1 MAESFSMQIPSDV
14 LALMEV
20 LEKEGHEAYVVGG
33 CVRDAMLGKVPH
45 DYDMCT
51 SATPTQIKE
60 AMRAA
65 GYKTYDTG
73 IQHGTISVNNHDE
86 LYEITTFRIDGEY
99 SDGRHP
105 DQVIFTTN
113 LIDDLSRRDFTINA
127 MAYNY
132 KVGLID
138 PYDGATDLDKKI
150 IRCVGNPVDRMN
162 EDALR
167 ILRGVRLSAKYGLT
181 FEPMTFAA
189 IEETKTLLDLLAP
202 ERVQAELIQLVTIS
216 PSEVLET
223 SKTIMAQI
231 IPDLELTYEFPEDM
245 YCRVKNLW
253 KLTLET
259 LDNVWEDLVV
269 KLAALLQNIGR
280 PSTYQVI
287 NGVGQSP
294 GYCEKTVEMAD
305 KILRDLKFDNQTRK
319 NVLDVLRYQDKPITK
334 DPAVLKAV
342 MNKIGVEN
350 TNRLSRL
357 LIANTMAYKQVRDV
371 SGMTLEETQKENQK
385 ISEKL
390 QQLYKTE
397 QRIAEI
403 VVNKEPY
410 RLQDLAIKGND
421 ILELGV
427 PEPKDVGVVLNT
439 LLKDVLKHPE
449 HNTKEFLLNKAEKEI
464 AKLEQTRDND
474 FTLFDD
480 IE

>member
-20 LEKEGHEAYVVGG
+20 LENAGHEAYVVGG

-73 IQHGTISVNNHDE
+73 IQHGTISVNNNDE
-86 LYEITTFRIDGEY
+86 LYEITTFRVDGEY

-105 DQVIFTTN
+105 DNVTFTKN
-113 LIDDLSRRDFTINA
+113 LLDDLARRDFTINA

-138 PYDGATDLDKKI
+138 PHDGATDIEKQLVK
-150 IRCVGNPVDRMN
+150 CVGNPFDRMN

-167 ILRGVRLSAKYGLT
+167 ILRGVRLGAKYGFT

-189 IEETKTLLDLLAP
+189 MEETKSLLELIAP
-202 ERVQAELIQLVTIS
+202 ERIQAELVQILTIS

-223 SKTIMAQI
+223 SKTLLAQI

-245 YCRVKNLW
+245 YCRVKNIW

-259 LDNVWEDLVV
+259 LDNVWDDLIL

-280 PSTYQVI
+280 RATYQII

-294 GYCEKTVEMAD
+294 GYCEQTVKMAD

-334 DPAVLKAV
+334 DPSVLKAV

-350 TNRLSRL
+350 TQRLTKL
-357 LIANTMAYKQVRDV
+357 LIANTTAYKQIRSVDN
-371 SGMTLEETQKENQK
+371 MTREQIRAEDQK
-385 ISEKL
+385 ILDKL
-390 QQLYKTE
+390 KQLYKAE
-397 QRIAEI
+397 QKIVEI
-403 VVNKEPY
+403 VANKEPY
-410 RLQDLAIKGND
+410 RLQDLAIKGNE

-427 PEPKDVGVVLNT
+427 PEPKDVGVILNT

-449 HNTKEFLLNKAEKEI
+449 HNTKKFLLDKAEKEI
-464 AKLEQTRDND
+464 EKIEQVRDND

-480 IE
+480 VE